1 MLFLV
6 GGTTQVC
13 VGEPGQDA
21 RVANPIRNQGST
33 DQNCFCP
40 CPPHFSPH
48 GAQPH
53 SRHSTFSPVSVTIS
67 NGPYI
72 NLPVKV
78 WGPSSLAM
86 VSFILWLAVTFCTNQ
101 EGKEKNQ
108 PNVKKNICSDGQPPR
123 EMPNITGQ
131 TEAWVSLCHSSPPLH
146 PQLSALEKN
155 VTCGR
160 GDTLCPALM
169 GWIGAYMAEKPIST
183 AVCMCNAD
191 TVY

>member
-1 MLFLV
+1 M
-6 GGTTQVC
+6 C
-13 VGEPGQDA
+13 MGEPGQDA

-48 GAQPH
+48 GVQPH

-101 EGKEKNQ
+101 EGKEKKPTKRKEKRLQRWTASQGNAKYNRTNWSMGFSV
-108 PNVKKNICSDGQPPR
+108 PFLPSTPP
-123 EMPNITGQ
+123 T
-131 TEAWVSLCHSSPPLH
+131 A
-146 PQLSALEKN
+146 LSFRKECDLWQ
-155 VTCGR
+155 R
-160 GDTLCPALM
+160 
-169 GWIGAYMAEKPIST
+169 
-183 AVCMCNAD
+183 
-191 TVY
+191 